1 MKDLRNFLNGS
12 FCDNLNTNSSALNV
26 PYNLHIDPS
35 PSFSGQ
41 SNSSN
46 NIHMIQKYEETPNK
60 IFDLGSKNMNIEE
73 DSVEKQNE
81 EEMENIYERF
91 GKENNENDINKNSK
105 SYLKKKRKASTDK
118 EEKKYKNEDF
128 ILKFLTNFIN
138 EYEYNKLY
146 KELAKIK
153 IYIQKKCDRKKYIKG
168 NENYLPILL
177 KKKLKEVFD
186 LENILKGDFLSN
198 KEEEKIN
205 ELLESTIEEELEP
218 YYSSDELKQF
228 RKKKLKDGKTPEDY
242 DKIFFEGRKG
252 KKRGYYLLEPF
263 GFIRYAKGEHY
274 CKNERKKLKKNED

>member
-1 MKDLRNFLNGS
+1 MEDQSNFLNES
-12 FCDNLNTNSSALNV
+12 FCDDLNTNSSSVNV
-26 PYNLHIDPS
+26 PNNLHIEPS

-46 NIHMIQKYEETPNK
+46 NIHMIQKFEETPSK
-60 IFDLGSKNMNIEE
+60 IFDLGSKNLNIEDE
-73 DSVEKQNE
+73 DSVEKQKE
-81 EEMENIYERF
+81 EEMEDI
-91 GKENNENDINKNSK
+91 GKENDQNDVNENSK

-153 IYIQKKCDRKKYIKG
+153 IYIQKKCDRKKFIKG
-168 NENYLPILL
+168 NENYLSILL
-177 KKKLKEVFD
+177 KKKLKEVFE
-186 LENILKGDFLSN
+186 LENILKENFPSN
-198 KEEEKIN
+198 EEEEKIN
-205 ELLESTIEEELEP
+205 ELLESTIEEELEL

-274 CKNERKKLKKNED
+274 CKNERKKMEKK

>member
-1 MKDLRNFLNGS
+1 M
-12 FCDNLNTNSSALNV
+12 
-26 PYNLHIDPS
+26 
-35 PSFSGQ
+35 
-41 SNSSN
+41 
-46 NIHMIQKYEETPNK
+46 
-60 IFDLGSKNMNIEE
+60 
-73 DSVEKQNE
+73 
-81 EEMENIYERF
+81 
-91 GKENNENDINKNSK
+91 
-105 SYLKKKRKASTDK
+105 
-118 EEKKYKNEDF
+118 
-128 ILKFLTNFIN
+128 
-138 EYEYNKLY
+138 
-146 KELAKIK
+146 
-153 IYIQKKCDRKKYIKG
+153 
-168 NENYLPILL
+168 

-274 CKNERKKLKKNED
+274 CKNERKKIEKK